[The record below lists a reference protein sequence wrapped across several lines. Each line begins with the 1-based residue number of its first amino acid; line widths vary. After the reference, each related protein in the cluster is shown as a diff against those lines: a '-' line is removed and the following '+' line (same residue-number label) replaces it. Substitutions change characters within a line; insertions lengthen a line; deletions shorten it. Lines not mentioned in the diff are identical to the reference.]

1 MLSRKWFLI
10 SSLIFFFFFL
20 LNHSDLFGQK
30 TDEDTLKSVTA
41 VRING
46 GAKIDG
52 ILDEEFWQKAPR
64 SGDFIQYQP
73 DEGKPATE
81 STFVRVAYDDEALYV
96 GLEMYD
102 SEPDK
107 IISRLTRRDR
117 EVETDLINVIV
128 DSYHDHQT
136 AYAFTVY
143 VSGTQKDAYYYN
155 DNNSDNNWDAVWE
168 SATKKTNWGWT
179 AELRIPFHCL
189 RFACEKNPTWG
200 IYFSRQVSRKNEL
213 DRWIYIPQSAS
224 GFVSRFG
231 HLKGLERLVAPR
243 RLEILPYAVS
253 YEQTELRSLGNPD
266 GRDFFGNSG
275 FDLKYGITS
284 NITIDA
290 TVNPDF
296 GQVEADQTV
305 LNLSTFETFYEEKR
319 PFFLEGFK
327 IFETPFKLFYSRR
340 IGRQPSIE
348 PESVAYYIDKPT
360 STTILGASK
369 ITGKTKNGTS
379 IGILEAVT
387 QREKAEFMHVAGYRN
402 TEVIEPE
409 ANYFVA
415 RFMQDIWKNS
425 YVGIIATAVNQKSFD
440 PAYTG
445 GVDWTLRFHKGDY
458 RCSGQMIGSRTGLS
472 KDGRGGYVSIQKEG
486 GEHILGS
493 LQVDYGDR
501 ELDLNRLGYLQR
513 ADCRE
518 LSAWLQYK
526 TTKKWWIVRKTW
538 NNLNFSLLENL
549 SGVKLTSGGNFNT
562 SIELANFWELGG
574 GTWRDF
580 ERTYDDLETR
590 GGPLVGIP
598 IGQSW
603 WFWMNTDSRKWW
615 QINPSIEGGDT
626 RDGHYSY
633 YGLWLSFQPK
643 SNIELSGGPG
653 YMRSDGVSRWLDSL
667 TDENGKRT
675 GDIFGE
681 QHMRRFDMTLR
692 GTWTFTKNLS
702 LQVYAQPFMAAV
714 DYRSFKKL
722 ISPDRFEYVDTT
734 VFKESDYQPDFNWK
748 SFNSNVVLRWEYRPG
763 STLFLVWTQ
772 SRDSWEQGVGNFR
785 FRRDW
790 DNLFDTIPGNTF
802 LIKLNYWWSI

>member
-1 MLSRKWFLI
+1 MPSWKWILI
-10 SSLIFFFFFL
+10 SSLIFLFFL
-20 LNHSDLFGQK
+20 LLSHSDLFGQK
-30 TDEDTLKSVTA
+30 TDEDTLKSITA
-41 VRING
+41 VKVNG

-73 DEGKPATE
+73 DEGKPASE
-81 STFVRVAYDDEALYV
+81 STFVRVAYDEEALYV
-96 GLEMYD
+96 GMEMYD

-117 EVETDLINVIV
+117 EVQADLINVIV
-128 DSYHDHQT
+128 DSHHDHQT

-143 VSGTQKDAYYYN
+143 VSGTQKDSYYYN
-155 DNNSDNNWDAVWE
+155 DNSNDNSWDAVWE
-168 SATKKTNWGWT
+168 SATKKTNSGWT
-179 AELRIPFHCL
+179 TELRIPFHCL
-189 RFACEKNPTWG
+189 RFSCEENPIWG

-213 DRWIYIPQSAS
+213 DRWVYIPQSAS

-253 YEQTELRSLGNPD
+253 YEQTEPRSLGNPD

-284 NITIDA
+284 NITLDA

-327 IFETPFKLFYSRR
+327 IFETPFQLFYSRR
-340 IGRQPSIE
+340 IGKQPSQE

-360 STTILGASK
+360 STTILGAGK

-387 QREKAEFMHVAGYRN
+387 QREKAEFMHVDGYRK

-425 YVGIIATAVNQKSFD
+425 YVGIMATAVNQKSFD

-472 KDGRGGYVSIQKEG
+472 KDGRGGYVGIQKEG

-493 LQVDYGDR
+493 LQVVYLDR

-513 ADCRE
+513 ADYRE

-549 SGVKLTSGGNFNT
+549 SGVKLGHGGNFNANV
-562 SIELANFWELGG
+562 ELTNFWEVGG

-603 WFWMNTDSRKWW
+603 WFWLNTDSRKWW
-615 QINPSIEGGDT
+615 QINPNIEGGDT
-626 RDGHYSY
+626 KDGHYNY
-633 YGLWLSFQPK
+633 YGLWLSLQPR
-643 SNIELSGGPG
+643 SNVEFNGGPG
-653 YMRSDGVSRWLDSL
+653 YMRSDDVSRWITYL
-667 TDENGKRT
+667 TDEVGNRT
-675 GDIFGE
+675 DDIFGE
-681 QHMRRFDMTLR
+681 QHVKRFDMTLR

-702 LQVYAQPFMAAV
+702 LQIYAQPFMASV
-714 DYRSFKKL
+714 DYRNFKKL
-722 ISPDRFEYVDTT
+722 IPPDRFEYVDTT

-772 SRDSWEQGVGNFR
+772 SRENYNTMGDFK